1 MTYILQQINEF
12 IKKVAGGN
20 VFSVCL
26 FQLFVL
32 GLLEI
37 QVLDKMCKVSEMNF
51 NLFTTATELAAQT
64 LKLP

>member
-1 MTYILQQINEF
+1 MNGF

-32 GLLEI
+32 GLLDI
-37 QVLDKMCKVSEMNF
+37 QVSDKMYKMSEMNF
-51 NLFTTATELAAQT
+51 DLFTIATELAAHT